1 MTSLENQ
8 APAEKGY
15 AALAVTHISTNRQQN
30 KEK

>member
-8 APAEKGY
+8 ATAEKGY
-15 AALAVTHISTNRQQN
+15 AALAVTHLSTRQQN